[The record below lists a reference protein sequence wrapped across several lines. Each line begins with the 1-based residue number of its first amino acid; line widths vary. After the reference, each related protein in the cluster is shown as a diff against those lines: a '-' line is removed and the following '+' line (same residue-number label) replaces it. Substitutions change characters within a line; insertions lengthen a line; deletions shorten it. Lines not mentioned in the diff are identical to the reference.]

1 MLFVYNFKPLR
12 YAGHGAPHFYV
23 TFDKIGD
30 FLLKVIEAEMKE
42 KPNIKDNTTTSRAI
56 DLKESRRLPDLTRK
70 YAYQS
75 VVMRLRRAGFTPDPI
90 LMQNFDLSAPSS
102 THTVGKIFNLT
113 RIKNVVSRHLYY
125 VLLLF
130 TSPKLITLL
139 FCTS

>member
-1 MLFVYNFKPLR
+1 MFVCLHLLMLFVYNIKPLR

-75 VVMRLRRAGFTPDPI
+75 VVMRLRCFTPDPI

-102 THTVGKIFNLT
+102 THTVGKLFNLT
-113 RIKNVVSRHLYY
+113 RIKIFVSRHLYY
-125 VLLLF
+125 F
-130 TSPKLITLL
+130 QARTLL